1 MEETNNNIINNILYK
16 PSNINSQCSEQHQAM
31 DELPLD
37 IVFDIFSRIPIKSLL
52 QSRSVSKLWC
62 HIIDDPFLA
71 NMHLTKTIE
80 EPIMLLLSYP
90 TLKRKNMSFHFVRE
104 SNRTLKAIENP
115 IAKLDINECSLEGS
129 CHGLLSFS
137 YNKKQCFVLF
147 NPLRNKFLEL
157 PLPTTTLQA
166 VPGVVSCGLGFDSST
181 RAYKL
186 VRVVYQELD
195 LKVLSRVELYSLG
208 MSEWKE
214 IVEVPPY
221 PTQGKAV
228 FAHGFLHW
236 LVSPFFTHENSESMI
251 VSFNIENEKFH
262 MTPHPNF
269 HSKDLDLFQLLDL
282 NGNLGMVDRS
292 CHTKIDIWVLKGWEK
307 KEWVKE
313 YRIDIHAPGGRSDNG
328 HFEVKG
334 MWEHGEILLQCEEG
348 FFIYNPK
355 TGLRYSQSLG
365 LESNSTV
372 LYSHRRSLISI
383 PKVMTV

>member
-1 MEETNNNIINNILYK
+1 
-16 PSNINSQCSEQHQAM
+16 M

-90 TLKRKNMSFHFVRE
+90 TLKRKNMSFHLVRE

-115 IAKLDINECSLEGS
+115 IAKLDFNECSLEGS

-221 PTQGKAV
+221 PMQGKAV

-383 PKVMTV
+383 PKVVTVC